1 MENLIDAQSSS
12 YSFLEQVTGT
22 QWIGVK
28 FLKYIATNRDKDNSI
43 PMRFCEA
50 VFRARRNQIDLVSE
64 TVCCEG
70 AKRSFGW
77 MKSRDQI
84 ISLELS
90 EKTGLNINRAFQLL
104 QQTPVLGYPY
114 PGIRVGDRSNP
125 DVLVTYV
132 QPEAVMRLIRL
143 WETVMGKCMRV
154 EISSILAVCGNAVV
168 KSYMNQSVSISF
180 GCPDSRRYGGIEPDQ
195 LVVAIPT
202 DLLKKMKDLVPDWDA
217 LSGDKTKVKI

>member
-1 MENLIDAQSSS
+1 MENLTDAQSSS
-12 YSFLEQVTGT
+12 YSFLEQVTST

-28 FLKYIATNRDKDNSI
+28 FLKYLTTNSDKAHSV

-50 VFRARRNQIDLVSE
+50 VFQAHRNHIDLSPDMI
-64 TVCCEG
+64 CCEG
-70 AKRSFGW
+70 ARRSFGW
-77 MKSRDQI
+77 MKGKDKD
-84 ISLELS
+84 LTLKLS
-90 EKTGLNINRAFQLL
+90 EKAGLNIDRAFQLL

-132 QPEAVMRLIRL
+132 QPETVMRLIRL
-143 WETVMGKCMRV
+143 WETVMGKSLRV

-168 KSYMNQSVSISF
+168 KSYMNQSISISF

-195 LVVAIPT
+195 LVVAIPA
-202 DLLKKMKDLVPDWDA
+202 DLLKKMKDLAPD
-217 LSGDKTKVKI
+217 